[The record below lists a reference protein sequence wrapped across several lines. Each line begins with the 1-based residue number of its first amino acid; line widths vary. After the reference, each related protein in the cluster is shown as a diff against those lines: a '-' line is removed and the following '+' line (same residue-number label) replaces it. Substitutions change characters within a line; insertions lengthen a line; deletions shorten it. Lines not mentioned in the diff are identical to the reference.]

1 MGFKFDVRRVHN
13 LNSLQNLNKFD
24 DVLISDF

>member
-13 LNSLQNLNKFD
+13 LNCPQNLNKFNG
-24 DVLISDF
+24 VLSSDF

>member
-13 LNSLQNLNKFD
+13 LNCLRHLNQFD
-24 DVLISDF
+24 GVLSADF